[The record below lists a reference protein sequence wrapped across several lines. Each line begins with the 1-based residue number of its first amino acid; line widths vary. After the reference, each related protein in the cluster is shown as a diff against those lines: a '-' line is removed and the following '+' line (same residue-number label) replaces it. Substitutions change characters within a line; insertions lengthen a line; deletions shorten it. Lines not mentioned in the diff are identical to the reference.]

1 MRYFITFA
9 LLVLMGGCGDSKFA
23 GLSDSELQDRFTE
36 CKSSNM
42 SPGAAIT
49 CDNIKR
55 ECERR
60 AEEKGHN
67 LCY

>member
-1 MRYFITFA
+1 MRYFIAFTLFA
-9 LLVLMGGCGDSKFA
+9 LVGGCGDSKFA
-23 GLSDSELQDRFTE
+23 KLSDSELQERFSA

-60 AEEKGHN
+60 AGEKGHN